1 MIVVGYVR
9 VSNESQRSNFSLP
22 MQKDA
27 IVKWCN
33 DNKHTLLYTFEDVE
47 SAESADARQGFQM
60 ALSQVFEGKAD
71 GMVVYK
77 YDRFC
82 RSVLDSELLKARFK
96 SAGKHLFSISDP
108 VDWLTSDGNVFYQL
122 KAVFAEHERNT
133 IRQRCMAG
141 KERKKLSGEFVG
153 GQLPFGYDLV
163 RGHLVKNEAEL
174 KALNL
179 MMTLRDEG
187 YTYKEITGK
196 INETGVKTKRGKVFT
211 PYSLRLVYLRRF
223 KSKHQ
228 LPA

>member
-22 MQKDA
+22 MQKES
-27 IVKWCN
+27 ITKWCH
-33 DNKHTLLYTFEDVE
+33 DNNHTLLYTFEDVE

-153 GQLPFGYDLV
+153 GQVPFGYDLV
-163 RGHLVKNEAEL
+163 KGQLIRNEQEL
-174 KALNL
+174 KSLGIIIA
-179 MMTLRDEG
+179 MRESG
-187 YTYKEITGK
+187 YTYRAIAERM
-196 INETGVKTKRGKVFT
+196 NEMGIKSKRGKVFT
-211 PYSLRLVYLRRF
+211 GYSLRLVYLRRF